1 MIDRWRFITAIVVGL
16 VATTAVY
23 ADMAPVSPVGRGQS
37 ARVCDRTD
45 FQYTNLSSP
54 SNFPSVAALD
64 SLFVEFLPEAN
75 PDIGQNSDMQNP
87 QILTD
92 GTGSFSLCLYAL
104 MGLGLC
110 SSAHW
115 VKNLSF
121 GFVPEWHHNC
131 GPFQIGHSYAIT
143 PESLCPVPVY
153 CFIQPVFTVED
164 SLLQYRLR
172 TVTSLWRK
180 SQFTPVVLAPRG
192 PPNMS

>member
-1 MIDRWRFITAIVVGL
+1 MIDKWRFITAIVVGL
-16 VATTAVY
+16 VVTTAVY
-23 ADMAPVSPVGRGQS
+23 ADMVPVSPVERGQS
-37 ARVCDRTD
+37 ARVCDRID
-45 FQYTNLSSP
+45 FQYTNLSNRSD
-54 SNFPSVAALD
+54 FPIVAHLD
-64 SLFVEFLPEAN
+64 SWSVGFLPEAN
-75 PDIGQNSDMQNP
+75 ANVRQTSEMQRP

-110 SSAHW
+110 GSAHW

-121 GFVPEWHHNC
+121 GFVPEWYHNC
-131 GPFQIGHSYAIT
+131 GPFQIGHSYAVT
-143 PESLCPVPVY
+143 LESLCPAPAC

-164 SLLQYRLR
+164 SLLQYRLG